1 MTVTVSDTDT
11 ATGADTGTGAG
22 ATREDHDSL
31 GSLLVPA
38 DAYYGVH
45 TERARQNFSAS
56 GSVLGDFPAY
66 LASISQVKKAAALAN
81 ADVGVIRP
89 AVAEAIC
96 AAADEVA
103 EGKFDRSQFPV
114 DMMSGGGGVST
125 NMNVNE
131 VLANRANEIL
141 SGRLGYEFVH
151 PNNHVN
157 AGQSTS
163 DVVATA
169 INLTLYRAI
178 GDLVVSVRHLEEV
191 ILAKMDEYKHVVKLS
206 RTCLQDAVPVMFSQ
220 EFGAYLAVASRGV
233 DRLNAA
239 AETCLDVPMG
249 ATVIGTGL
257 GIGAGYVERV
267 YPRLREVT
275 GLAVR
280 RHPNFFDAYQNGDV
294 FQNISGAFKGLAT
307 NLSKMSRDLRILSS
321 TGVGEI
327 VLPAV
332 QAGSSFMPGKIN
344 PVMPE
349 FVIQIAY
356 QVCGNDTVVTM
367 AVEGAEL
374 DFNAWTAVIA
384 KNLFESA
391 RLLTLGI
398 PLFADKCLQGLRVET
413 DHCQTG
419 AGNTLALSSLV
430 AGIYGYEAGA
440 RSAKYARE
448 KGTSI
453 RQAVLDLRIVP
464 EEDVDV
470 LFDLE
475 TLTDGSRSS
484 SILDRMAAREREE
497 VQEKIAGV
505 PVAARRSI
513 FEAAVAVARA
523 DRFVAGEEAMALE
536 VLADALAIP
545 TKPDE
550 LQDLLT
556 ADPGAAP
563 VFSSFADLDA
573 GSRALVYSCAVWMAL
588 VDADEAASESQVLD
602 VIQASLQLDQAVVA
616 AARAEVSRLV
626 SERTEYVPRSEQLP
640 WWEEFDQLLIRIME
654 PQRSPV

>member
-1 MTVTVSDTDT
+1 MTGMTGT
-11 ATGADTGTGAG
+11 TGAV

-31 GSLLVPA
+31 GSLLLPA
-38 DAYYGVH
+38 DVYYGVH

-66 LASISQVKKAAALAN
+66 LTSIVQVKKAAALAN

-89 AVAEAIC
+89 DVAEAIG

-103 EGKFDRSQFPV
+103 DQRFERSQFPV

-141 SGRLGYEFVH
+141 CGRLGYEFVH

-233 DRLNAA
+233 DRLTSA
-239 AETCLDVPMG
+239 AEMCLDVPMG

-294 FQNISGAFKGLAT
+294 FQSISGTFKALAT

-321 TGVGEI
+321 TSVGELA
-327 VLPAV
+327 LPAV
-332 QAGSSFMPGKIN
+332 QAGSSFMPGKVN

-349 FVIQIAY
+349 FMIQIAY

-374 DFNAWTAVIA
+374 DFNAWSAVIA
-384 KNLFESA
+384 KNMFESA

-398 PLFADKCLQGLRVET
+398 PLFADKCLRDLRVQS
-413 DHCQTG
+413 DHCQTR
-419 AGNTLALSSLV
+419 AGDTLALSSLV

-440 RSAKYARE
+440 RAAKHARAH
-448 KGTSI
+448 GTSI

-464 EEDVDV
+464 EEDVDI

-484 SILDRMAAREREE
+484 SILDRMAARERHQ
-497 VQEKIAGV
+497 VAEKVAGI
-505 PVAARRSI
+505 PVAARLSI

-523 DRFVAGEEAMALE
+523 DRFLAGEEARALE
-536 VLADALAIP
+536 VLADALQVP
-545 TKPDE
+545 VKPDE
-550 LQDLLT
+550 LDALL
-556 ADPGAAP
+556 AGDHDGAP
-563 VFSSFADLDA
+563 VFGSLDELDA
-573 GSRALVYSCAVWMAL
+573 GSRRLVYSCAVWMAN
-588 VDADEAASESQVLD
+588 VDDEEAAAESLVLD
-602 VIQASLQLDQAVVA
+602 EIRASLGLDDEVVRG
-616 AARAEVSRLV
+616 ARATVANLGA
-626 SERTEYVPRSEQLP
+626 ERTEYVPRSEQLP
-640 WWEEFDQLLIRIME
+640 WWEEFDQLLLRIMD
-654 PQRSPV
+654 PRRHTAS